1 MVPHGDTILRQGDE
15 VMVLITDESEA
26 AVRAVLVGA

>member
-1 MVPHGDTILRQGDE
+1 VPHGDTILRVGDE

-26 AVRAVLVGA
+26 AVRSLLVGD